1 MEEIDEK
8 IEEKIEEL
16 RDLIYEEQV
25 ILAREEI
32 LDDIVAG
39 LAAIDWTEDLYT
51 SNVWPGKIDN
61 LIDEI
66 APKIGGE
73 GKFGYMIVYLLQR
86 LLVRERV
93 KITATSWPIN
103 ETGEV
108 RKGVLVLRSPDDL
121 VEEWKISLYGEED
134 GIAGFAISIKAQ

>member
-25 ILAREEI
+25 ILAREEL

-61 LIDEI
+61 LIPETAMEPTVTI
-66 APKIGGE
+66 PAR
-73 GKFGYMIVYLLQR
+73 LA
-86 LLVRERV
+86 LLVARFL
-93 KITATSWPIN
+93 A
-103 ETGEV
+103 
-108 RKGVLVLRSPDDL
+108 
-121 VEEWKISLYGEED
+121 VEEDLMRKRGQGSAMNMFGSWKRELIDAVADQCTTEEFETAAVAVRLEE
-134 GIAGFAISIKAQ
+134 GA